1 MNVKKKNCFLLVVL
15 SILLCLP
22 FSLSLPAEAAYEN
35 THVNTGDQA
44 TDLVEVARTQVGYHE
59 GTNNYT
65 KYNVWFGSLNGYG
78 YNYAWCQ
85 TFVAWCANQAGIP
98 TSMIPRVSGTISGM
112 DFFKKNGTWK
122 GAGITPEKG
131 DIIYLYSKSS
141 SGYHVG
147 IVADVSGGQISTIEG
162 NSSDRVAERSYSVV
176 NSSIVGYGCP
186 EYVEPNPNPP
196 SISELSIEKTNYAVG
211 ESVNFHFSSD
221 YATKYT
227 LGIDK
232 GSEKRL
238 DTIYDITN
246 TGYSY
251 TFQEPGE
258 YRAYV
263 VSINEYGYKDS
274 NWITFYVYDKSP
286 SISELSIEKT
296 NYAVG
301 ESVNFHFSS
310 DYATKYT
317 LGIDKGSEKRLDTI
331 YDITNTGYSYTFQEP
346 GEYRAYVVSINE
358 YGYKDSNWIAFY
370 VYNKISI
377 TDIISLQQSLLRQ
390 TTLTADQALLADYN
404 GDSSINVLDLM
415 LLKRA
420 LLAL

>member
-1 MNVKKKNCFLLVVL
+1 
-15 SILLCLP
+15 
-22 FSLSLPAEAAYEN
+22 
-35 THVNTGDQA
+35 
-44 TDLVEVARTQVGYHE
+44 
-59 GTNNYT
+59 
-65 KYNVWFGSLNGYG
+65 
-78 YNYAWCQ
+78 
-85 TFVAWCANQAGIP
+85 
-98 TSMIPRVSGTISGM
+98 MIPRVSGTISGM

-122 GAGITPEKG
+122 GADTTPEKG

-162 NSSDRVAERSYSVV
+162 NSSDRVAERSYSVG

-186 EYVEPNPNPP
+186 KYVEPNPNPP

-274 NWITFYVYDKSP
+274 NWITFYVY
-286 SISELSIEKT
+286 
-296 NYAVG
+296 
-301 ESVNFHFSS
+301 
-310 DYATKYT
+310 
-317 LGIDKGSEKRLDTI
+317 
-331 YDITNTGYSYTFQEP
+331 
-346 GEYRAYVVSINE
+346 
-358 YGYKDSNWIAFY
+358 
-370 VYNKISI
+370 NKISI
-377 TDIISLQQSLLRQ
+377 TDIIFLQQLLLRQ
-390 TTLTADQALLADYN
+390 ATLTADQAQLADYN
-404 GDSSINVLDLM
+404 GDGSINVLDLM